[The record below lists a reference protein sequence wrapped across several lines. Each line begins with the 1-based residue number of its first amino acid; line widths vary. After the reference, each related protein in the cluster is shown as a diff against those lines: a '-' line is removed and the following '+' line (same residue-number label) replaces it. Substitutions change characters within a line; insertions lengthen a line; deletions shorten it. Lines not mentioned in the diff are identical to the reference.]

1 MKKGIIT
8 FVLGVVTGVAGSY
21 IYSKREEI
29 RDYAQSLMNKG
40 GEAEEIPS
48 DPKGQNA
55 AE

>member
-1 MKKGIIT
+1 MKKGILS
-8 FVLGVVTGVAGSY
+8 FVLGFVTGVAGSY

-40 GEAEEIPS
+40 EAEETPS

>member
-1 MKKGIIT
+1 MKKEIFT
-8 FVLGVVTGVAGSY
+8 FALGVVVGIAGSCFY
-21 IYSKREEI
+21 NKREKLK
-29 RDYAQSLMNKG
+29 DYVQSLMNK